1 MLSPN
6 QENETTRLP
15 VEWREITLDKTMPE
29 PSFVRTGVIGDGSCI
44 FHAILSSYSNKYI
57 RLSREEKIKHVQ
69 QLRNMLPEMLTR
81 DLWANLGK
89 GEIARVHFNQCLIE
103 MIEKVYCRILDNNAD
118 SLTGIEDVDEFVA
131 QNMDVCKLIGYSV
144 SVQNIHDHVLGKY
157 PLERD
162 VYFDAHNVVK
172 YTKRYFKQKY
182 GKNLNE
188 KDEMKFMLILEK
200 LVELYHH
207 MCKASIIVAY
217 EHYQNHLKDYNNWI
231 SIEYIGFISDV
242 FSVNIYFIDG
252 KTLRPYIFGD
262 TKLFKYDKS
271 IILVWV
277 DESHF
282 EIVGV
287 IEDESIRRTFD
298 SSEPIIQTI
307 HQYSIHGHEGED

>member
-1 MLSPN
+1 M
-6 QENETTRLP
+6 
-15 VEWREITLDKTMPE
+15 
-29 PSFVRTGVIGDGSCI
+29 
-44 FHAILSSYSNKYI
+44 
-57 RLSREEKIKHVQ
+57 
-69 QLRNMLPEMLTR
+69 
-81 DLWANLGK
+81 
-89 GEIARVHFNQCLIE
+89 
-103 MIEKVYCRILDNNAD
+103 
-118 SLTGIEDVDEFVA
+118 
-131 QNMDVCKLIGYSV
+131 
-144 SVQNIHDHVLGKY
+144 
-157 PLERD
+157 
-162 VYFDAHNVVK
+162 
-172 YTKRYFKQKY
+172 Y

-188 KDEMKFMLILEK
+188 KDELKFMLILEK